1 MSDPAT
7 SDQTAPETIEV
18 HSYEIIVECPLKKEY
33 KITYVEQYDNIQTLK
48 HALNI
53 IPDLSHYTCYHF
65 EVKVPGSDKFVVTDD
80 YTELTELHI
89 VNNTRFKMI
98 LDNYNLSEVKQHIA
112 NLRQKLREPLTTA
125 MVDCTSLETPEVVQH
140 FANNLRKYAEA
151 VAKEEEERLK
161 QSKEKEPEVKPE
173 EKSPV
178 APQAANDAPAVNVN
192 VPKEAPEFPVPK
204 QEEEVK
210 DDSNPAAKSI
220 KEKKDE
226 KINKEEL
233 IASFKQ
239 QDEKMPALLAKIPL
253 TNVPVVPDLTKVYSS
268 SFNTEVYKSLDNPVC
283 LKSISHSGWNPPPP
297 ERRMLGDLLYLDI
310 ETLEGETFY
319 VTSNVTGFYVN
330 KSRKDCFDPT
340 PSARPCHSPHLLG
353 LLKQLSVQFRNQY
366 KLLIQNENDIMND
379 KAKNNLWDSISKI
392 PIPGVLCTN
401 NWCVENPSDEKIS
414 LGQYHVYDLDR
425 AEGEL
430 LNKYS
435 LDNQASITDWNEE
448 YQMAVDLPDV
458 DEKTQENLEVG
469 RARVIYNYAVNFA
482 SAAVNIVK
490 GIMEGSIQPLNPT
503 ETPENHFFL
512 YNNILAV
519 RICDAKGIYS
529 DVGGD
534 DAAYVTAN
542 QDLLG
547 VKTINR
553 CQIRKPHTS
562 LTTIVDFKGRR
573 YVCQG
578 LFPGLLQ
585 QNNLHEYGTLDFGN
599 TIVTDEESAKL
610 LKETYQTLGIGDC
623 KIHPL
628 GVDSNNNTGGITL
641 DDVKVKPSAK
651 TFTKK
656 EDIVEIT
663 GPLESKLIRG
673 SDGRDYLI
681 DLTNLTPRDLLC
693 MKERKEKNL
702 PNEIVMIRNEAIQHY
717 YGNLYELARTEA
729 EKQAK
734 EQNKD
739 IEFPLPTLELNC
751 NIGGKNELADEPEKI
766 KKDTE
771 TIENICK
778 YIRETAIPQL
788 VTALLNAEIQ
798 CTDSTNL
805 CTLMHNRGINLR
817 YLGKMSKQF
826 ADGEMKDFTIRA
838 RYFVELCETEMIC
851 RAVKHLLR
859 ELYTIKGVS
868 DAPAF
873 MLSELFNI
881 IFGSPSDKGEK
892 IDSVLPS
899 ILSES
904 NSKSQNKH
912 NKRDINLS
920 IVSNSL
926 AKFVE
931 PALSTYTPQQIWSK
945 IEERIKLHFDYQLRL
960 FTNPYVTK
968 PEPLVYGYTQK
979 LAVLRR
985 MCMINGIKVSADNY
999 DFTIPNPFTY
1009 EDIIDVVPIQKNCIP
1024 ASPLPTISQTIE
1036 QAYAFLASGN
1046 YSIAFNTI
1054 QQCIL
1059 AMLQVAGFVQED
1071 MAICLATL
1079 GAILHNLGDIE
1090 GAIEH
1095 LKRSVTLLTLLYG
1108 ECNSKLCRV
1117 LESLAVYNYEAGH
1130 IPESIE
1136 IMKRVLYILDICS
1149 GDHNINSV
1157 SGYIRLGTMAREIGH
1172 IPLAIAS
1179 FQEAVRRSYDD
1190 PFSQMS
1196 SLNLLAL
1203 TAAINGQFEDAI
1215 SCQNTYYEICKAV
1228 FKEDNDIVKEAKRLL
1243 ERYKAIK
1250 EAFGGDYKRN

>member
-1 MSDPAT
+1 MSNTAT
-7 SDQTAPETIEV
+7 SQQPAPEDSGVITYKV
-18 HSYEIIVECPLKKEY
+18 LVECPLKKEY
-33 KITYVEQYDNIQTLK
+33 PISYVERYDTIPTLK
-48 HALNI
+48 HALNT
-53 IPDLSHYTCYHF
+53 IPDLCHYTCYHF
-65 EVKVPGSDKFVVTDD
+65 EVKVPGSDKYVVTDD
-80 YTELTELHI
+80 YTDLTELH
-89 VNNTRFKMI
+89 VVDNTRFKI
-98 LDNYNLSEVKQHIA
+98 VLDNYNLSEVKAHVA
-112 NLRQKLREPLTTA
+112 NLRQKLREPFTTA
-125 MVDCTSLETPEVVQH
+125 MIDSTSLETPEVVQA
-140 FANNLRKYAEA
+140 FANSLRQYAEA
-151 VAKEEEERLK
+151 VTKQEEERLK
-161 QSKEKEPEVKPE
+161 QSKEKEPEIKPE

-178 APQAANDAPAVNVN
+178 APQANNDAPAVNVN
-192 VPKEAPEFPVPK
+192 VPKETPDFPVPK
-204 QEEEVK
+204 PEENVK

-220 KEKKDE
+220 KEEQNE
-226 KINKEEL
+226 KIDKEEL
-233 IASFKQ
+233 TKSFKL
-239 QDEKMPALLAKIPL
+239 QDEKMSALLTKIPL
-253 TNVPVVPDLTKVYSS
+253 SNIPVIPDLTKVYSS
-268 SFNTEVYKSLDNPVC
+268 SFSTEGMKSLDNPVC

-297 ERRMLGDLLYLDI
+297 ERKMLGDLLYLDI

-319 VTSNVTGFYVN
+319 VTCTVTGFYVN

-340 PSARPCHSPHLLG
+340 PSSRPCHSPHLLG

-366 KLLIQNENDIMND
+366 KLLIQNENEILND
-379 KAKNNLWDSISKI
+379 KTKNNLWDSISKI
-392 PIPGVLCTN
+392 PIPKVLCTE
-401 NWCVENPSDEKIS
+401 NWCVEAPTDEKVA
-414 LGQYHVYDLDR
+414 LGQYHLYDLDR

-448 YQMAVDLPDV
+448 YQMAVDLPDE
-458 DEKTQENLEVG
+458 DEKTKENLEFG
-469 RARVIYNYAVNFA
+469 RARVIYNYSVNFA
-482 SAAVNIVK
+482 SAAVNVVK
-490 GIMEGSIQPLNPT
+490 GIMEGSIIPLNPT
-503 ETPENHFFL
+503 ETPENHFYL

-519 RICDAKGIYS
+519 RICDSKGIYS
-529 DVGGD
+529 EVGGD
-534 DAAYVTAN
+534 DGAYISAN

-553 CQIRKPHTS
+553 CGIRKLHTS
-562 LTTIVDFKGRR
+562 LTTIVDYKGRR

-585 QNNLHEYGTLDFGN
+585 QNNLHEYGSLDFGN
-599 TIVTDEESAKL
+599 SIVVDEESHKV
-610 LKETYQTLGIGDC
+610 LKETYQTLGIGEC

-628 GVDSNNNTGGITL
+628 GIDSGNNTGGMTL
-641 DDVKVKPSAK
+641 DDVKIKPSAK
-651 TFTKK
+651 VYTKK
-656 EDIVEIT
+656 EDIVEVT

-681 DLTNLTPRDLLC
+681 DLTNITPRDLIC
-693 MKERKEKNL
+693 MKERKEKKL
-702 PNEIVMIRNEAIQHY
+702 PNEIVMVRNEAIQHY
-717 YGNLYELARTEA
+717 YTHLYEIARAEA
-729 EKQAK
+729 EKQAE
-734 EQNKD
+734 EQKKD
-739 IEFPLPTLELNC
+739 IQFQLPTLEINC
-751 NIGGKNELADEPEKI
+751 NIGGKNEIADDAEKI

-778 YIRETAIPQL
+778 FIRETTIPNL
-788 VTALLNAEIQ
+788 VTALLNGEIQ
-798 CTDSTNL
+798 CTDSMNL
-805 CTLMHNRGINLR
+805 CNLMHNRGINMR
-817 YLGKMSKQF
+817 YLSLMSKKF

-851 RAVKHLLR
+851 RSVKHLLR
-859 ELYTIKGVS
+859 ELYQIKGVS

-881 IFGSPSDKGEK
+881 IFGTPTDKGEK

-904 NSKSQNKH
+904 NTKSQGKH
-912 NKRDINLS
+912 KRDINLS
-920 IVSNSL
+920 IVSNNM

-931 PALSTYTPQQIWSK
+931 PALSTYAPQQIWSK

-960 FTNPYVTK
+960 FTNPYTSK
-968 PEPLVYGYTQK
+968 PDTLVYGYTQK
-979 LAVLRR
+979 LAILRR
-985 MCMINGIKVSADNY
+985 MCLMNGIKISSYNF
-999 DFTIPNPFTY
+999 DFTVPNPFTY
-1009 EDIIDVVPIQKNCIP
+1009 EDIVDVVPIQKNCIP
-1024 ASPLPTISQTIE
+1024 SSPLPSISQTIE
-1036 QAYAFLASGN
+1036 QAYTLLGGGN
-1046 YSIAFNTI
+1046 YSYAYETI
-1054 QQCIL
+1054 QQCVL

-1090 GAIEH
+1090 GAIDH
-1095 LKRSVTLLTLLYG
+1095 LKRSITLLTMLYG

-1117 LESLAVYNYEAGH
+1117 LESLAVYNFEAGH
-1130 IPESIE
+1130 VPESIE

-1157 SGYIRLGTMAREIGH
+1157 QGYIRLGTMAREIGH
-1172 IPLAIAS
+1172 IPLALVS
-1179 FQEAVRRSYDD
+1179 FKEAVRRSYDD